1 MRDYQAEMTA
11 WIAQAMT
18 RLPPNAA
25 IMAHQLVNELR
36 RSDPDLLDGWLRL
49 DAEEAVKR
57 AIRAHLS
64 GHNRR
69 GNAPGMRPAYG
80 TQPFRRA
87 TQALAAGDPTP
98 MQEILT
104 RTYLVDGVARP
115 LAQLNGPQLTNVA
128 DTFARS
134 AEEHLMHEAFLREL
148 ARKCTQSECSV
159 GDLYDEQTIA
169 TIWDSMRLNR

>member
-18 RLPPNAA
+18 RLPANAA

-57 AIRAHLS
+57 LVRRQLPNRSRS
-64 GHNRR
+64 GD
-69 GNAPGMRPAYG
+69 APGMRTHYSAR
-80 TQPFRRA
+80 PFQLA
-87 TQALAAGDPTP
+87 AQALAGGDPTL
-98 MQEILT
+98 MQGLLA
-104 RTYLVDGVARP
+104 RTYLVNGIQRP

-148 ARKCTQSECSV
+148 ARRCTQSGCSV

-169 TIWDSMRLNR
+169 DIWNSMRAIR